1 MAITEEII
9 INVADN
15 GLDDAISKTNA
26 LASSSRGLAE
36 EMKNTGNSVLENGG
50 AMGLLNDATGGYAMM
65 VKDAVEASVLFTK
78 SQKVLAIQQKV
89 MAFVTGTSTGALKTF
104 RLALL
109 STGIGAIVV
118 GLGLL
123 IANFDK
129 VKEEVYKII
138 PGLRIVGAVISN
150 IITAVTDF
158 IGVTSDATRAL
169 DAMVKKSED
178 SLKRSEHFLEAN
190 GDKYDQYTQ
199 RKIKATIDFNKK
211 VVELNADQEILEEEK
226 LQRIEDFRKK
236 QNREVVKAD
245 QDRADELAKKRK
257 EAQDKINEENKKI
270 ADKAKAE
277 AEKRAEAEK
286 AAAEKRAEAEKARQ
300 EAINKMLED
309 FRKKEEDAR
318 AKTELDKINLD
329 EQRTLA
335 ELTRLRATEEE
346 KKKIRDYYDNLRTED
361 AQRIAEELAKL
372 EIEKQDAQR
381 ELALQ
386 QKEWEIEKEVD
397 PITKGQ
403 KELDFMYEKYELEKE
418 QLQRAIDDKNNT
430 DEQKLEAINAYNLR
444 AQEFEQ
450 QVIDKKAENAKTEAE
465 IEKQL
470 ADSKREIQEQSIN
483 AVEAGV
489 GLAKELFGKSKN
501 IQKAA
506 LVAESAVGIAKII
519 QSTQTAISGAL
530 ATPQA
535 IASGGTA
542 AIPAISF
549 ASLTGATSIASN
561 ISATK
566 KGLQALGGGAP
577 PSASGANTTAPVPT
591 SAPSFN
597 LVQGTGANQIATA
610 IRNDS
615 QPIRAYVTSRD
626 MSTSQ
631 ELDRN
636 IVQNSKF

>member
-9 INVADN
+9 INVTDN
-15 GLDDAISKTNA
+15 GLDDAISKTNT
-26 LASSSRGLAE
+26 LASASRGLAG

-89 MAFVTGTSTGALKTF
+89 MAFATGTSTGALKIF
-104 RLALL
+104 RLALI
-109 STGIGAIVV
+109 STGIGALVV
-118 GLGLL
+118 GIGLL

-129 VKEEVYKII
+129 VKEAVFKFI
-138 PGLRIVGAVISN
+138 PGLKIVGDIISN
-150 IITAVTDF
+150 LVTAVTDF

-169 DAMVKKSED
+169 DAMVKKSEE

-211 VVELNADQEILEEEK
+211 VIELNGDETLSEQEK

-236 QNREVVKAD
+236 QNREVLKAD

-286 AAAEKRAEAEKARQ
+286 ARQ

-309 FRKKEEDAR
+309 FRKREEDAR
-318 AKTELDKINLD
+318 AKSELDKINLD
-329 EQRTLA
+329 EKRSIA
-335 ELTRLRATEEE
+335 ELERLKATEEE
-346 KKKIRDYYDNLRTED
+346 KAKVRTFYANLRKEEEI
-361 AQRIAEELAKL
+361 RLAEELAQL
-372 EIEKQDAQR
+372 EIKKQDAQR

-386 QKEWEIEKEVD
+386 QKEWEIENEID
-397 PITKGQ
+397 PIVKGQ
-403 KELDFMYEKYELEKE
+403 KELAFMYEKYELEKE

-450 QVIDKKAENAKTEAE
+450 QVLDKQKENAKAKIE
-465 IEKQL
+465 IEKQVEE
-470 ADSKREIQEQSIN
+470 AKRALQEQGLDVASNGIGLLKQLAGESK
-483 AVEAGV
+483 AV
-489 GLAKELFGKSKN
+489 
-501 IQKAA
+501 QKAG
-506 LVAESAVGIAKII
+506 LIAESAIGVAKIVTAT
-519 QSTQTAISGAL
+519 QSANAGAL

-535 IASGGTA
+535 IATSG
-542 AIPAISF
+542 
-549 ASLTGATSIASN
+549 ASAVPVIALNNIQAGISIASN
-561 ISATK
+561 IAATA
-566 KGLQALGGGAP
+566 KGLQALGSGGA
-577 PSASGANTTAPVPT
+577 PSASGATMTAPT
-591 SAPSFN
+591 SAPRFN
-597 LVQGTGANQIATA
+597 LVEGTGANQITNAL
-610 IRNDS
+610 RSDS
-615 QPIRAYVTSRD
+615 QPIKAYVTSRD
-626 MSTSQ
+626 MSSSQ

-636 IVQNSKF
+636 IISNSKF

>member
-9 INVADN
+9 INVVDN

-26 LASSSRGLAE
+26 LASSSRGLAG

-89 MAFVTGTSTGALKTF
+89 MAFATGTSTGALKIF
-104 RLALL
+104 RLALI
-109 STGIGAIVV
+109 STGIGALVV
-118 GLGLL
+118 GIGLL

-129 VKEEVYKII
+129 VKEAVYKFI
-138 PGLRIVGAVISN
+138 PGMKILGDVISN

-169 DAMVKKSED
+169 DAMVKKSEE

-211 VVELNADQEILEEEK
+211 VIELNGDEELSEKEK

-236 QNREVVKAD
+236 QNREVLKAD

-277 AEKRAEAEK
+277 
-286 AAAEKRAEAEKARQ
+286 AEKRAEAEKARQ

-346 KKKIRDYYDNLRTED
+346 KKKIRDYYDNLRKED
-361 AQRIAEELAKL
+361 AQRIEEELAKL

-386 QKEWEIEKEVD
+386 QKEWEIENEVD

-403 KELDFMYEKYELEKE
+403 KELDFMYEKHELEKE

-430 DEQKLEAINAYNLR
+430 DEQKLQAINAYNLR
-444 AQEFEQ
+444 EQEFEQ
-450 QVIDKKAENAKTEAE
+450 QVIDKQKENAKTKIE
-465 IEKQL
+465 IEKQVEE
-470 ADSKREIQEQSIN
+470 AKRALQEQGLDVASNGIGLLKQLAGESK
-483 AVEAGV
+483 AV
-489 GLAKELFGKSKN
+489 
-501 IQKAA
+501 QKAG
-506 LVAESAVGIAKII
+506 LIAESAIGVAKIVTA
-519 QSTQTAISGAL
+519 TQAANAGAL

-535 IASGGTA
+535 IATSG
-542 AIPAISF
+542 
-549 ASLTGATSIASN
+549 ASAVPVIALNNIQAGISIASN
-561 ISATK
+561 IAATA
-566 KGLQALGGGAP
+566 KGLQALGGGGA
-577 PSASGANTTAPVPT
+577 PSASATTMTAPT

-597 LVQGTGANQIATA
+597 LVQGTGANQIANA

-615 QPIRAYVTSRD
+615 QPIKAYVTSRD